1 MKKKVSPHLPR
12 FLVSPITNRWRK
24 YLKHETSCEKIKV
37 KPDVYIFLV
46 LCDSK
51 DTRSSKCSG
60 FLCARRTRFLK
71 MTFTGSEVPQQT
83 GYLVLNEDG
92 GVVSSGGDLAN
103 DEHAASV
110 VINMLNLIEKSTI
123 LPTENKELFKRLS
136 IQYDDHLYIIM
147 VSNKKI
153 HVVKRN
159 YVPAEPVEV

>member
-1 MKKKVSPHLPR
+1 
-12 FLVSPITNRWRK
+12 
-24 YLKHETSCEKIKV
+24 
-37 KPDVYIFLV
+37 
-46 LCDSK
+46 
-51 DTRSSKCSG
+51 
-60 FLCARRTRFLK
+60 